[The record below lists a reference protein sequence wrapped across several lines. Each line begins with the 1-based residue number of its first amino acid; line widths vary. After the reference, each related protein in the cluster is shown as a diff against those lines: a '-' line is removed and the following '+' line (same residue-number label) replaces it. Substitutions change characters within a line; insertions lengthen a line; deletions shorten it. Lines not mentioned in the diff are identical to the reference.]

1 MFVAGKRAKKRN
13 GNRCIRL
20 RRAGDPCIENF
31 RLGSGN
37 IASAQRSVHPTGR
50 NCARLVNFNAKPHTC
65 IGSLTGS
72 QSSNGQRIQCSDIP
86 MVVSDF
92 IISKQEKQW

>member
-37 IASAQRSVHPTGR
+37 ITLPARSARSIRQAETVP
-50 NCARLVNFNAKPHTC
+50 
-65 IGSLTGS
+65 GS
-72 QSSNGQRIQCSDIP
+72 
-86 MVVSDF
+86 
-92 IISKQEKQW
+92 